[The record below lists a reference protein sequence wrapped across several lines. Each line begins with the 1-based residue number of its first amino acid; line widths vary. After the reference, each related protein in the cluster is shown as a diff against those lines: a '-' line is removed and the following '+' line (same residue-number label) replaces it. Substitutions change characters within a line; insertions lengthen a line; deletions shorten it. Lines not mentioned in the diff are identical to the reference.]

1 MNLEGNN
8 YYRDLQSLQDEC
20 KRCLHFH
27 VVVTMVDG
35 STLDG
40 IIQDVDK
47 DRVII
52 LVGEDVMDPDDGMG
66 MGMGMQF
73 DSQRQGGR
81 QRRRFRRFRPRAFPF
96 NSLVGL
102 SLLGY
107 PFFAPPFFFP
117 VW

>member
-8 YYRDLQSLQDEC
+8 YYRDLHSLQDEC

-40 IIQDVDK
+40 IIQDMDK

-52 LVGEDVMDPDDGMG
+52 LVGEDVMEQDD
-66 MGMGMQF
+66 GMQF
-73 DSQRQGGR
+73 DPQRQGGR

-96 NSLVGL
+96 NSIAGL
-102 SLLGY
+102 ALLGY

>member
-8 YYRDLQSLQDEC
+8 YYRDLQSLHDEC

-27 VVVTMVDG
+27 VVLTMVDG

-52 LVGEDVMDPDDGMG
+52 LVGEDIMEQDD
-66 MGMGMQF
+66 GMQF
-73 DSQRQGGR
+73 DQQRQFPHHGR
-81 QRRRFRRFRPRAFPF
+81 PRRRFRRFRPRAFPF
-96 NSLVGL
+96 NTLVGL

-107 PFFAPPFFFP
+107 PFFAPPFF